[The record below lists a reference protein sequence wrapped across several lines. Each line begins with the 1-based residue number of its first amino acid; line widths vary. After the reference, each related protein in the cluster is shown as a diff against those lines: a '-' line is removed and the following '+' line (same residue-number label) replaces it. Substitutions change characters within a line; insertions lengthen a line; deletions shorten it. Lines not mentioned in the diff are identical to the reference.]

1 MDWMQLFLILATGVI
16 GYLFGIVRDRS
27 TAVRTKQIEA
37 MTRLHERVLEIERK
51 EMSDGKSITLSVS
64 VHGGSKKRNSLMSDE
79 EVSYLSILEHW
90 RQELIEEEDRAQL
103 WIDRSTVYLVK
114 HYFLLIMHCKHW
126 EEFGQGLLIEDA
138 DFLRYLKCIFGRKF
152 IFGSAEHV
160 LREITIRN
168 SKTGE
173 PRLVDCVLLS
183 DMCLEVIQRRVRLE
197 VSCPFWFRLKSP
209 WWKWLR

>member
-1 MDWMQLFLILATGVI
+1 MDWTQLILILATGVI

-27 TAVRTKQIEA
+27 TAVHTKQIEA

-64 VHGGSKKRNSLMSDE
+64 VHGGSKKRNSLMCDE
-79 EVSYLSILEHW
+79 EVSYLSSLGQW
-90 RQELIEEEDRAQL
+90 QQELLEEEDRAQL
-103 WIDRSTVYLVK
+103 WMDRTTVYLVRS
-114 HYFLLIMHCKHW
+114 YFLLMMHCKHW
-126 EEFGQGLLIEDA
+126 EEFGQGILVEDA
-138 DFLRYLKCIFGRKF
+138 DFLHYLKCIFGKKL

-173 PRLVDCVLLS
+173 PRLVNCVLLS

-197 VSCPFWFRLKSP
+197 VSCPFWFGLKSL

>member
-1 MDWMQLFLILATGVI
+1 MDWMQLFLVLATG
-16 GYLFGIVRDRS
+16 VRDRS

-79 EVSYLSILEHW
+79 EVGYLSSLEKW
-90 RQELIEEEDRAQL
+90 RQELLEEEDRAQL
-103 WIDRSTVYLVK
+103 WIDRTTVYLVRS
-114 HYFLLIMHCKHW
+114 YFLLMMHCKHW
-126 EEFGQGLLIEDA
+126 EEFGQGILVEDA
-138 DFLRYLKCIFGRKF
+138 DFLRYLKDIFGRKF
-152 IFGSAEHV
+152 IFGSADHV
-160 LREITIRN
+160 LREVTIRN

-173 PRLVDCVLLS
+173 PRLVNCVLLS
-183 DMCLEVIQRRVRLE
+183 DVCLEVIQRRVRLE
-197 VSCPFWFRLKSP
+197 VSCPFSFRLTSL